1 MRVLIV
7 YAHPNPDSFNHAMLE
22 ACQRGLLSSG
32 HEVRVKDLH
41 AENFDP
47 VLQSTDLASLR
58 KGVIPAKIAH
68 EQAALLWA
76 EGLVF
81 IYPLWW
87 FDRPAI
93 LKGWFDHVLTNGTA
107 FEYSQEGVKGL
118 LPCQR
123 ALVLITAGGDEE
135 YFRKT
140 DAEHLIYRPVTD
152 GTLAFC
158 GIQNIHHQIF
168 YSVPSISHAE
178 RVAILQ
184 QVESM
189 GENFGENFDA

>member
-1 MRVLIV
+1 MRVLLV
-7 YAHPNPDSFNHAMLE
+7 YAHPNPNSFNRAMLE
-22 ACQRGLLSSG
+22 ACQAGLEASG
-32 HEVRVKDLH
+32 HQVRIKDLYQ
-41 AENFDP
+41 ENFDP
-47 VLQSTDLASLR
+47 VLRAEHLAELQQ
-58 KGVIPAKIAH
+58 GVIPQKIAH
-68 EQAALLWA
+68 EQEALLWA

-107 FEYSQEGVKGL
+107 FEYSPEGVKGL

-158 GIQNIHHQIF
+158 GIPHIKHRIYYN
-168 YSVPSISHAE
+168 VPSLSAE
-178 RVAILQ
+178 KRQAILQ
-184 QVESM
+184 EIEDLGRQF
-189 GENFGENFDA
+189 NA

>member
-7 YAHPNPDSFNHAMLE
+7 YAHPNPASFNHAMLE
-22 ACQRGLLSSG
+22 HCSLGLQETG
-32 HEVRVKDLH
+32 NEVRVKDLY
-41 AENFDP
+41 AEDFDP
-47 VLQSTDLASLR
+47 VLRATDIALLQQG
-58 KGVIPAKIAH
+58 KMPEKIRA
-68 EQAALLWA
+68 EQEDLLWA

-107 FEYSQEGVKGL
+107 FEYSAEGVKGL
-118 LPCQR
+118 LKHQR
-123 ALVLITAGGDEE
+123 ALVLITAGGSQDF
-135 YFRKT
+135 FRET

-158 GIQNIHHQIF
+158 GIKDIHHRI
-168 YSVPSISHAE
+168 YYNVPGLTE
-178 RVAILQ
+178 RERADILH
-184 QVESM
+184 EIADL
-189 GENFGENFDA
+189 GRAF

>member
-7 YAHPNPDSFNHAMLE
+7 YAHPNPNSFNHAMLE
-22 ACQRGLLSSG
+22 ACRTGLLAGG
-32 HEVRVKDLH
+32 HEVRVKDLY
-41 AENFDP
+41 AEDFDP
-47 VLQSTDLASLR
+47 VLRPADLAVLQT
-58 KGVIPAKIAH
+58 GVIPEKIRH
-68 EQAALLWA
+68 EQTDLLWA

-107 FEYSQEGVKGL
+107 FEYSQQGVKGL
-118 LPCQR
+118 LRHQR
-123 ALVLITAGGDEE
+123 ALVLITAGGSED
-135 YFRKT
+135 YFRQT

-158 GIQNIHHQIF
+158 GISDVRHRIYYN
-168 YSVPSISHAE
+168 VPSLSAAE
-178 RVAILQ
+178 RAGILT
-184 QVESM
+184 EITAL
-189 GENFGENFDA
+189 GRDFAC